1 MEVYNEFKNQL
12 RDIVV
17 KHESCF
23 NQHDLIQKIEENMFP
38 LFLSFDTKLN
48 AVYKNLLEKDDK
60 LHEKDDKLHEKDDK
74 LHEKN
79 DELLKTLRQLNHL
92 EKKLFTAKES
102 THKIIKC
109 LNISLKASTN
119 IVARTIIESIS
130 RQEARLISSSIDALI
145 DKFCRE
151 KMFR

>member
-1 MEVYNEFKNQL
+1 MDLSYTFLFLVSFHLISISIVLKLKRKFLSSLLLVVSGARFQAKEMEVYNEFKNQL

-60 LHEKDDKLHEKDDK
+60 LHEKDDKLHEKMI
-74 LHEKN
+74 N
-79 DELLKTLRQLNHL
+79 YMR
-92 EKKLFTAKES
+92 
-102 THKIIKC
+102 
-109 LNISLKASTN
+109 
-119 IVARTIIESIS
+119 
-130 RQEARLISSSIDALI
+130 
-145 DKFCRE
+145 
-151 KMFR
+151 KMMNY